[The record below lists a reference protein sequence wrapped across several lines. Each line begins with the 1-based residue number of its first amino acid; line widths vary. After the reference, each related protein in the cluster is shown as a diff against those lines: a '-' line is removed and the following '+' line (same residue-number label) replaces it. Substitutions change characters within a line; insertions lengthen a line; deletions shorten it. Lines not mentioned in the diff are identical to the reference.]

1 MQRLLGVFQGKR
13 TYLSAALYA
22 LDAFGAYLGWWGADT
37 FRSSLEQIM
46 TLVFIRA
53 GLPAKETK

>member
-1 MQRLLGVFQGKR
+1 MQRLLGLLQGKR

-37 FRSSLEQIM
+37 FRSSLEQIL
-46 TLVFIRA
+46 TLVFLRA
-53 GLPAKETK
+53 GMPSKES